1 MWNGHGLTI
10 SPSSST
16 GCDTYAQYL
25 LFPHLAGTVDQNQ
38 FQALRSKTLR
48 LGFQEKMMEAFST
61 HPNMLKQIKHLSS
74 LGY

>member
-1 MWNGHGLTI
+1 
-10 SPSSST
+10 
-16 GCDTYAQYL
+16 
-25 LFPHLAGTVDQNQ
+25 LAGTVDQNQ